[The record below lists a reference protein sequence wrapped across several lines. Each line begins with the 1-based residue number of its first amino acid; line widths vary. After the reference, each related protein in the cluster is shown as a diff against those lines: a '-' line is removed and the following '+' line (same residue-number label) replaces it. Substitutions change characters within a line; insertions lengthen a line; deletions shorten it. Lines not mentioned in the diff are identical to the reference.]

1 MDSWT
6 LEKVS
11 GLTPVKRVSFLGSIP
26 PHTWGVLLLP
36 FAVFWTF
43 SCLCSAFFIEV
54 FLFFL
59 PFIPSGCSGSSI
71 SSVMGS
77 VFSQALSSLVEHPT
91 QTRSYCYSPG
101 EGWESGKT
109 GNEKKRGAEFPT
121 IAGKHSSLRRP
132 GRHCQDQPRGGLCQ
146 PLTCGAVKF
155 PRGLGRGVASQ
166 RSDLAT
172 ISEHRGSFVPGVS
185 LILRWSAQ
193 CQKLWL
199 KKKLKLGLTFKWIF
213 FFFSSLMVLFTPI
226 QNMPKSRWIFSKN
239 PFKLIWWA
247 GRLRHWF
254 PEKSINTFMGIE
266 VFGD

>member
-199 KKKLKLGLTFKWIF
+199 KKKIKTRIDF
-213 FFFSSLMVLFTPI
+213 
-226 QNMPKSRWIFSKN
+226 
-239 PFKLIWWA
+239 
-247 GRLRHWF
+247 
-254 PEKSINTFMGIE
+254 
-266 VFGD
+266 